1 MFEMGLPGGQ
11 ITQSSEIENYP
22 GFFQK
27 GKSGMDFMDTWQE
40 QCFSFGLRHEMK
52 RVERVSKK
60 GRYFELI
67 LEDNSRVEAKSV
79 IVATGRYSKESRY

>member
-22 GFFQK
+22 GFFK
-27 GKSGMDFMDTWQE
+27 RGRVEVDFMDTWQE

-67 LEDNSRVEAKSV
+67 LEDNSPQLRRRV
-79 IVATGRYSKESRY
+79 